1 MWKIHIGDKVL
12 PAVYADTK
20 RAVQSFME
28 SLLNS
33 GGGDPIKEEG
43 VFVVHSETFE
53 SYQMA
58 YQGQDNNRSYVYATC
73 GGGIVLDYQETMQ
86 ARLKAESR
94 EEAEML
100 TWLNERERWAS
111 ASPNFAKG
119 GEYRDHQV
127 VFYDAK
133 IGWIHAKP
141 GNGLKEA
148 VRNAMN
154 TRINYETQEY
164 FDPAE

>member
-1 MWKIHIGDKVL
+1 MWKIYVGNKIL
-12 PAVYADTK
+12 PTVYADTK
-20 RAVQSFME
+20 RAVQSFMQ

-33 GGGDPIKEEG
+33 DGGDPIKEIG
-43 VFVVHSETFE
+43 VFVVHQETFE

-58 YQGQDNNRSYVYATC
+58 YQGKDNGRSYVYATC
-73 GGGIVLDYQETMQ
+73 GGGIVLEYLGAMQ

-94 EEAEML
+94 EDAEMFA
-100 TWLNERERWAS
+100 WMDERERLAS
-111 ASPNFAKG
+111 ASVKFDKCG
-119 GEYRDHQV
+119 DYREHQV

-141 GNGLKEA
+141 GNGYREA

-154 TRINYETQEY
+154 MRVNYETGEY
-164 FDPAE
+164 FDPAN